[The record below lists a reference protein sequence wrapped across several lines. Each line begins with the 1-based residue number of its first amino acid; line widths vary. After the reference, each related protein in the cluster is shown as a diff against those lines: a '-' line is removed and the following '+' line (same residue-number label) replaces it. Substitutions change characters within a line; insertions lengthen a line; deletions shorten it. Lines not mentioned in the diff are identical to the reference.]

1 MNKRNQKA
9 LGKFEAKSFNSGNDK
24 NHHTNTYEGSQQLN
38 FQKGQ
43 FKGPVMY
50 SNKNK
55 SPSCSSDD
63 STSSGGKRRY
73 PNSANSYYNNQN
85 QGSYG
90 SSTHEQMGGSMHDQ
104 ELKRRRVEIVSR
116 REYVSQVTKNV
127 TFSPCLPTFFQQAA
141 SL

>member
-1 MNKRNQKA
+1 
-9 LGKFEAKSFNSGNDK
+9 
-24 NHHTNTYEGSQQLN
+24 
-38 FQKGQ
+38 
-43 FKGPVMY
+43 MY
-50 SNKNK
+50 AHKNK

-73 PNSANSYYNNQN
+73 PNAPNSYYNNQN

-90 SSTHEQMGGSMHDQ
+90 SSSTHEQMGGSIHDQ

-127 TFSPCLPTFFQQAA
+127 TFSPCLPTFFQKAA